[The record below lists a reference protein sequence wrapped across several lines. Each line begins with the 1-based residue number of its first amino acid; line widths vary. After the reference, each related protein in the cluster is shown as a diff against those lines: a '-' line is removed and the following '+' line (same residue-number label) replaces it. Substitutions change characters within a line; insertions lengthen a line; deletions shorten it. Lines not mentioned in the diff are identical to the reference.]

1 MITSHQVNTDS
12 QVIDAVLVNT
22 MSNPG
27 AAESAAA
34 SASSAIAT
42 QTEATG
48 PMTAT
53 SDPAASGS
61 ASGGSG
67 AANAASRA
75 AWNFGGLGLGSVIAA
90 VGVVLGGGAVLL

>member
-1 MITSHQVNTDS
+1 M
-12 QVIDAVLVNT
+12 T
-22 MSNPG
+22 M
-27 AAESAAA
+27 
-34 SASSAIAT
+34 
-42 QTEATG
+42 
-48 PMTAT
+48 T

-61 ASGGSG
+61 QSGSGSG